1 MISNRMLL
9 KPWGPYLRCSRPY
22 SDRAGSAE
30 LQAEVPA
37 EVQVEVRAADR
48 QVPVEVLVEE
58 QAGPEKLQA
67 LRNYR
72 RMTGRL

>member
-1 MISNRMLL
+1 MQPGQAADRLQEQAEE
-9 KPWGPYLRCSRPY
+9 PVAV
-22 SDRAGSAE
+22 RAG
-30 LQAEVPA
+30 
-37 EVQVEVRAADR
+37 VQAADR
-48 QVPVEVLVEE
+48 QVPVEVLAEE